1 MSLEQVFKSKG
12 KATYCMYLR
21 AKKSSLQSDIVS
33 MENKVA
39 PLRSKV
45 SQSNYTYTYTK
56 EEKDLLDSYNL
67 KITNMY
73 QELKNYETKLSQN
86 DCENE
91 DKKVKNCKN
100 IDERIK
106 SKKDAISNVYTNVYK
121 GNPKKVQQLNSE
133 LLKIENEFVESNCR
147 DLLESERLSESG
159 LILTEKSSI
168 QESNVLKGNYKE
180 QYVYIA
186 LGSVVLLTS
195 LYIISKK

>member
-1 MSLEQVFKSKG
+1 
-12 KATYCMYLR
+12 
-21 AKKSSLQSDIVS
+21 
-33 MENKVA
+33 
-39 PLRSKV
+39 
-45 SQSNYTYTYTK
+45 
-56 EEKDLLDSYNL
+56 
-67 KITNMY
+67 MY

-159 LILTEKSSI
+159 LILTEKSST